1 MPLGARTMRDNKNKL
16 RRFVPAIAGVVF
28 VGVIATVAV
37 VFVRD
42 MLNNTT
48 PPKKSVQQITLLQP
62 PPPPPP
68 KVEQPPEQKVEEV
81 KLDEP
86 EPEPVPDDSNEPAP
100 GEDLAVDADG
110 GAGGD
115 GFGLLGKKGGRSL
128 IGSGGSAFG
137 WFATQVQSDVQD
149 MLNNREDIRKKRYA
163 VKVNLWLEPDGSVR
177 NVEMIGSSG
186 NAELD
191 RSLRVALKQ
200 ITQLKTRPPEDLPQ
214 PIRLRIASR
223 M

>member
-1 MPLGARTMRDNKNKL
+1 MREKKTHL
-16 RRFVPAIAGVVF
+16 RRFVPAIVGVVF
-28 VGVIATVAV
+28 VGVIGTAAV
-37 VFVRD
+37 VFIRD
-42 MLNNTT
+42 MLSSAT

-68 KVEQPPEQKVEEV
+68 KVEPEPEPEVEEV
-81 KLDEP
+81 KVEEP

-128 IGSGGSAFG
+128 LGSGSGFG
-137 WFATQVQSDVQD
+137 WFATQVKSDVQD
-149 MLNNREDIRKKRYA
+149 MLNNREDIRKKRYS
-163 VKVNLWLEPDGSVR
+163 VKVNLWVDPDGSVR

-200 ITQLKTRPPEDLPQ
+200 ITQLKTRPPEELPQ

-223 M
+223 